1 MSAQAE
7 RLYALKIALGDLL
20 EHPSR
25 HPDWLRRVDLAE
37 SKLRAWAVDIIGWG
51 C

>member
-7 RLYALKIALGDLL
+7 RLYALKIGYADLL
-20 EHPSR
+20 ER
-25 HPDWLRRVDLAE
+25 TYLPDYARRVDLAE
-37 SKLRAWAVDIIGWG
+37 SKLRGWAAYIIAWG